1 MRITELII
9 KTIDWFYIRPVA
21 AFVPRQVFRYAV
33 CGGVNVVTGW
43 AVYFVIYNFLL
54 DKQLLDLGFI
64 VISPYVAAMLI
75 TFPVTFFL
83 GFWLNRNVAFRK
95 SPLSSNTQLVRY
107 ALSVAGSVGVNYVSL
122 KLFVEVCGF
131 WATPSQML
139 ATCITTVY
147 SFLAAKY
154 FTFRHAER

>member
-1 MRITELII
+1 MRISDLII

-21 AFVPRQVFRYAV
+21 ALVPRQVFRYAV
-33 CGGVNVVTGW
+33 CGGVNVVIGW
-43 AVYFVIYNFLL
+43 VVYFVIYNLLL
-54 DKQLLDLGFI
+54 DKQLLDLGFV

-83 GFWLNRNVAFRK
+83 GFWLNRNVAFRR
-95 SPLSSNTQLVRY
+95 SPLSSHIQLVRY
-107 ALSVAGSVGVNYVSL
+107 ALSVAGSVVVNYVCL
-122 KLFVEVCGF
+122 KLFVEVCGI

-147 SFLAAKY
+147 SFLVAKY